1 MALLLDNNIN
11 ASRWFDVDAVPEDY
25 KFPHEFRPGNFETEN
40 NKQNSFPVIN
50 LSNLDH
56 SSEEKEET
64 IKKILKS
71 CQEFGGF
78 QVINHG
84 FSEEVIKETI
94 SVLKEFFSQPVEE
107 KVYKGKENG
116 WLYLSST
123 DYAND
128 DGVHLWRENIKL
140 SSHPLEDCMQRWP
153 EKPSK
158 YREVMATYLLGIRR
172 LSSRILELICE
183 GLGLGADY
191 LKDVNEVQLLSANN
205 YPPCPNPSLT
215 LGLLKHRDPSFITLL
230 YQGNISGLQMMKDGE
245 WFTVEALSNAFVVN
259 IGNQLEVCSK
269 INNNP

>member
-11 ASRWFDVDAVPEDY
+11 ASRWFDVDAVPEEY
-25 KFPHEFRPGNFETEN
+25 KFPQQFRP
-40 NKQNSFPVIN
+40 
-50 LSNLDH
+50 DH

-153 EKPSK
+153 EKPSR
-158 YREVMATYLLGIRR
+158 YR
-172 LSSRILELICE
+172 
-183 GLGLGADY
+183 
-191 LKDVNEVQLLSANN
+191 
-205 YPPCPNPSLT
+205 
-215 LGLLKHRDPSFITLL
+215 
-230 YQGNISGLQMMKDGE
+230 
-245 WFTVEALSNAFVVN
+245 
-259 IGNQLEVCSK
+259 
-269 INNNP
+269 